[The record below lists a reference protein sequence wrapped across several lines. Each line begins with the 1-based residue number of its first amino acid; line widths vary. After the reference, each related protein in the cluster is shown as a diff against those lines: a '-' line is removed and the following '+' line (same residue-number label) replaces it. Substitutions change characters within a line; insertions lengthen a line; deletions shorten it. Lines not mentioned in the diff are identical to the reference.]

1 MFGSQVA
8 ALEADMMC
16 RPSRYGGIGI
26 LDPVKSAT
34 PHFLLSSEA
43 TSYLSTAISEG
54 SKFDLNEHDSH
65 RLKAFEKKLEQEKVL
80 EEESLSLIESFPEP
94 RKRCIKRKL
103 DFQCSGWLSVI
114 PMEGNHFDLSPC
126 EFRDAM
132 ALRYGRIPVDLPT
145 HCDADGEIFTVN
157 HALNC
162 SKGGLVYGR
171 HNELRDLN
179 CSLLELAGLKQ
190 VISEPIVSESEDS
203 QLRADWA
210 ARGFWEPQ
218 KQALFDCCIVNAESS
233 SLKNTPLQTIF
244 NQRKNKKITTY
255 SNAATARRAS
265 FTPFLATCDAVFD
278 KDADLYIKRLAV
290 LLSKKWKSNYSKTV
304 GFIRA
309 RMQICV
315 LRSVS
320 LCLRG
325 CRTKWRGAG
334 AEDAAALPKSEWV

>member
-1 MFGSQVA
+1 MFGSQVD

-54 SKFDLNEHDSH
+54 SKFDLNGHDSH

-80 EEESLSLIESFPEP
+80 EEESLALIESFPEP

-114 PMEGNHFDLSPC
+114 PMDSEGNHFDLSPC
-126 EFRDAM
+126 EYAM

-233 SLKNTPLQTIF
+233 SCCK
-244 NQRKNKKITTY
+244 
-255 SNAATARRAS
+255 
-265 FTPFLATCDAVFD
+265 
-278 KDADLYIKRLAV
+278 
-290 LLSKKWKSNYSKTV
+290 
-304 GFIRA
+304 
-309 RMQICV
+309 
-315 LRSVS
+315 
-320 LCLRG
+320 
-325 CRTKWRGAG
+325 
-334 AEDAAALPKSEWV
+334 